1 MNKSAKWHLFNAPFR
16 WHPIGWARRR
26 LGEREVLSPNR
37 IGLCQLQPMPSSFFS
52 GRTGSAHLSL
62 KLTKAPATRLL
73 QQTYWMAFAICSFW
87 TGCKQSTLA
96 PPPAPPPVTVATP
109 IRKEVVE
116 WDEYTGR
123 TEAVESVEVRRAS
136 PEGELEKIGG

>member
-1 MNKSAKWHLFNAPFR
+1 MLLLGGIRSGGHEGDQESVKFCHR
-16 WHPIGWARRR
+16 IGF
-26 LGEREVLSPNR
+26 
-37 IGLCQLQPMPSSFFS
+37 GLCQLQPMPSSFFS

-73 QQTYWMAFAICSFW
+73 QQTYWMAFAVCSFW
-87 TGCKQSTLA
+87 TGCKESTQ
-96 PPPAPPPVTVATP
+96 APPPVTVATP

-136 PEGELEKIGG
+136 SERELEKIGG